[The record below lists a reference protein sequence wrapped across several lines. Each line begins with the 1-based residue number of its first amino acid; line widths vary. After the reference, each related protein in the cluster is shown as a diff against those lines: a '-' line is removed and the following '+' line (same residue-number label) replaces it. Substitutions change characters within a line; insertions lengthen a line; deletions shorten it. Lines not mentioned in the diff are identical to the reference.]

1 MIVKRLFRLRWARI
15 TVWTGA
21 ALAWGTSAVAVAAS
35 MQTEGIAEG
44 TTQTSIE
51 ESSATTTT
59 TTTPLPAAPRDG
71 LVVIRYSP
79 VPAPP
84 PETIVRTVVVQESAG
99 TGNVAPPA
107 AEGRSPSPAKSP
119 QPARAS
125 TPATPAPSPPPTTVA
140 PAPPPPPPATTVP
153 SQGS

>member
-1 MIVKRLFRLRWARI
+1 VIVKRLFPLRWARI

-35 MQTEGIAEG
+35 MQPEDIAEG
-44 TTQTSIE
+44 ATEASVE
-51 ESSATTTT
+51 ESSPTTTT
-59 TTTPLPAAPRDG
+59 TTAPLPAAPPEG

-84 PETIVRTVVVQESAG
+84 PETIVRTVTVSAD

-107 AEGRSPSPAKSP
+107 AEPRSPSPAKSP
-119 QPARAS
+119 QPAKAS
-125 TPATPAPSPPPTTVA
+125 TPTAS
-140 PAPPPPPPATTVP
+140 PPPPPPPTTVP